1 MSDTDA
7 SARAAKFSK
16 LIEPQFDRLFR
27 LAQRLTGNRP
37 DAEDLLQETLTRL
50 YADVDALDHV
60 EDPAPYLRRV
70 LYNRFIDQHRARA
83 RRPLTLVDDEALL
96 ERAAPAREAEPD
108 QLDAAD
114 RRQAR
119 LERALARLSETH
131 RVLVLLHDAEGYTL
145 RELEAMTGTPTGT
158 LKSRLSRARARLREL
173 LWEDRAEV
181 AARDTDDYPEPAA
194 GESAAATAREK
205 EREPFGPDRRAEG

>member
-1 MSDTDA
+1 MTSDADA

-27 LAQRLTGNRP
+27 LAQRLTGNRA

-70 LYNRFIDQHRARA
+70 LYNRFVDQHRARA
-83 RRPLTLVDDEALL
+83 RRPLILVDDDSLLDRVAPESEAN
-96 ERAAPAREAEPD
+96 PD
-108 QLDAAD
+108 TLDAAA
-114 RRQAR
+114 RRQER
-119 LERALARLSETH
+119 LLRALARLSETH

-173 LWEDRAEV
+173 LWEDRDDQALTGAE
-181 AARDTDDYPEPAA
+181 DDADNTTT
-194 GESAAATAREK
+194 TARK
-205 EREPFGPDRRAEG
+205 EREPFGPSRRAEG

>member
-1 MSDTDA
+1 MSEAEA

-60 EDPAPYLRRV
+60 DDPAPYLRRV
-70 LYNRFIDQHRARA
+70 LYNRFVDQHRARA
-83 RRPLTLVDDEALL
+83 RRPLTLVDDDSVLD
-96 ERAAPAREAEPD
+96 RVAPASEANPD
-108 QLDAAD
+108 SLDDAA
-114 RRQAR
+114 RRRER

-173 LWEDRAEV
+173 LWEDRGDQAPPAGDGETGH
-181 AARDTDDYPEPAA
+181 RPAA
-194 GESAAATAREK
+194 EQK